1 MFKFKTPQQIFEIGN
16 VKVGGQPGELPT
28 VLIASIFYEGQRIVK
43 DPEKGEFD
51 AKAAEELLNR
61 LEQLR
66 DMTGVPFMLDVVG
79 TGEEAFKRY
88 IDFVAEKTDAP
99 FLMDAISPKLRLV
112 AAKHVKEVGLT
123 KRAVYSSIN
132 KGTPQR
138 EIDQIK
144 DSGVKAAIIL
154 AENPQDNTVE
164 GKISATEQALE
175 RAKAAGIEKFLIDTS
190 IPAFGPD
197 MGSAARAVYYI
208 KEKFGYPTGVGTG
221 NVVTTCGWIKVN
233 FPKEVRRVL
242 DAVTN
247 AIMQTMGANWLMFG
261 PVERADY
268 VFAGVAIADTFILS
282 AMAELDIKPLEDT
295 HPAFKVLA

>member
-28 VLIASIFYEGQRIVK
+28 VLIASIFYEGQKIVK

-66 DMTGVPFMLDVVG
+66 DVTGVPFMLDVVG
-79 TGEEAFKRY
+79 TGEEAFKKY

-112 AAKHVKEVGLT
+112 AAQHVKEVGLT
-123 KRAVYSSIN
+123 DRAVYSSIN

-138 EIDQIK
+138 EVDQIRE
-144 DSGVKAAIIL
+144 SGVKAAIIL

-164 GKISATEQALE
+164 GKIIATEQALE

-197 MGSAARAVYYI
+197 MGSAVRAIYYI

-242 DAVTN
+242 DAATN
-247 AIMQTMGANWLMFG
+247 AIMQTMGADWLMFG
-261 PVERADY
+261 PIERSDY
-268 VFAGVAIADTFILS
+268 VFAGVAIADTFVLS
-282 AMAELDIKPLEDT
+282 AMAELDIKPLVDT

>member
-28 VLIASIFYEGQRIVK
+28 VLIASIFYEGQKIVK

-66 DMTGVPFMLDVVG
+66 DVTGVPFMLDVVG
-79 TGEEAFKRY
+79 TGEEAFKKY

-112 AAKHVKEVGLT
+112 AAQHVKEVGLT
-123 KRAVYSSIN
+123 DRAVYSSIN

-138 EIDQIK
+138 EVDQIREG
-144 DSGVKAAIIL
+144 GVKAAIIL

-164 GKISATEQALE
+164 GKISAIEQALE

-197 MGSAARAVYYI
+197 MGSAVRAIYYI

-242 DAVTN
+242 DAATN
-247 AIMQTMGANWLMFG
+247 AIMQTMGADWLMFG
-261 PVERADY
+261 PIERSDY
-268 VFAGVAIADTFILS
+268 VFAGVAIADTFVLS
-282 AMAELDIKPLEDT
+282 AMAELDIKPLVDT

>member
-28 VLIASIFYEGQRIVK
+28 VLIASIFYEGQKIVK

-66 DMTGVPFMLDVVG
+66 DVTGVPFMLDVVG
-79 TGEEAFKRY
+79 TGEEAFKKY

-112 AAKHVKEVGLT
+112 AAQHVKEVGLT
-123 KRAVYSSIN
+123 DRAVYSSIN

-138 EIDQIK
+138 EVDQIREG
-144 DSGVKAAIIL
+144 GVKAAIIL

-197 MGSAARAVYYI
+197 MGSAVRAIYYI

-242 DAVTN
+242 DAATN
-247 AIMQTMGANWLMFG
+247 AIMQTMGADWLMFG
-261 PVERADY
+261 PIERSDY
-268 VFAGVAIADTFILS
+268 VFAGVAIADTFVLS
-282 AMAELDIKPLEDT
+282 AMAELDIKPLVDT

>member
-1 MFKFKTPQQIFEIGN
+1 
-16 VKVGGQPGELPT
+16 
-28 VLIASIFYEGQRIVK
+28 
-43 DPEKGEFD
+43 
-51 AKAAEELLNR
+51 
-61 LEQLR
+61 
-66 DMTGVPFMLDVVG
+66 MLDVVG
-79 TGEEAFKRY
+79 TGEEAFKKY

-112 AAKHVKEVGLT
+112 AAQHVKEVGLT
-123 KRAVYSSIN
+123 DRAVYSSIN

-138 EIDQIK
+138 EVDQIRE
-144 DSGVKAAIIL
+144 SGVKAAIIL

-164 GKISATEQALE
+164 GKIIATEQALE

-197 MGSAARAVYYI
+197 MGSAVRAIYYI

-242 DAVTN
+242 DAATN
-247 AIMQTMGANWLMFG
+247 AIMQTMGADWLMFG
-261 PVERADY
+261 PIERSDY
-268 VFAGVAIADTFILS
+268 VFAGVAIADTFVLS
-282 AMAELDIKPLEDT
+282 AMAELDIKPLVDT
-295 HPAFKVLA
+295 HPAFKILA

>member
-1 MFKFKTPQQIFEIGN
+1 MFKFNTPQQIFEIGN

-28 VLIASIFYEGQRIVK
+28 VLIASIFYEGQKIVK

-66 DMTGVPFMLDVVG
+66 DVTGVPFMLDVVG
-79 TGEEAFKRY
+79 TGEEAFKKY

-112 AAKHVKEVGLT
+112 AAQHVKEVGLT
-123 KRAVYSSIN
+123 DRAVYSSIN

-138 EIDQIK
+138 EVDQIR

-197 MGSAARAVYYI
+197 MGSAVRAIYYI

-242 DAVTN
+242 DAATN
-247 AIMQTMGANWLMFG
+247 AIMQTMGADWLMFG
-261 PVERADY
+261 PIERSDY
-268 VFAGVAIADTFILS
+268 VFAGVAIADTFVLS
-282 AMAELDIKPLEDT
+282 AMAELDIKPLVDT

>member
-28 VLIASIFYEGQRIVK
+28 VLIASIFYEGQKIVK

-66 DMTGVPFMLDVVG
+66 DVTGVPFMLDVVG
-79 TGEEAFKRY
+79 TGEEAFKKY

-112 AAKHVKEVGLT
+112 AAQHVKEVGLT
-123 KRAVYSSIN
+123 DRAVYSSIN

-138 EIDQIK
+138 EVDQIR

-197 MGSAARAVYYI
+197 MGSAVRAIYYI

-242 DAVTN
+242 DAATN
-247 AIMQTMGANWLMFG
+247 AIMQTMGADWLMFG
-261 PVERADY
+261 PIERSDY
-268 VFAGVAIADTFILS
+268 VFAGVAIADTFVLS
-282 AMAELDIKPLEDT
+282 AMAELDIKPLVDT

>member
-28 VLIASIFYEGQRIVK
+28 VLIASIFYEGQKIVK

-66 DMTGVPFMLDVVG
+66 DVTGVPFMLDVVG
-79 TGEEAFKRY
+79 TGEEAFKKY

-112 AAKHVKEVGLT
+112 AAQHVKEVGLT
-123 KRAVYSSIN
+123 DRAVYSSIN

-138 EIDQIK
+138 EVDQIR

-164 GKISATEQALE
+164 GKIIATEQALE

-197 MGSAARAVYYI
+197 MGSAVRAIYYI

-242 DAVTN
+242 DAATN
-247 AIMQTMGANWLMFG
+247 AIMQTMGADWLMFG
-261 PVERADY
+261 PIERSDY
-268 VFAGVAIADTFILS
+268 VFAGVAIADTFVLS
-282 AMAELDIKPLEDT
+282 AMAELDIKPLVDT

>member
-28 VLIASIFYEGQRIVK
+28 VLIASIFYEGQKIVK

-66 DMTGVPFMLDVVG
+66 DITGVPFMLDVVG

-112 AAKHVKEVGLT
+112 AAQHAKEVGLT
-123 KRAVYSSIN
+123 ERAVYSSIN

-247 AIMQTMGANWLMFG
+247 AIMQTMGADWLMFG

-268 VFAGVAIADTFILS
+268 VFAGIAIADTFILS

>member
-28 VLIASIFYEGQRIVK
+28 VLIASIFYEGQKIVK

-66 DMTGVPFMLDVVG
+66 DVTGVPFMLDVVG
-79 TGEEAFKRY
+79 TGEEAFKKY

-112 AAKHVKEVGLT
+112 AAQHVKEVGLT
-123 KRAVYSSIN
+123 DRAVYSSIN

-138 EIDQIK
+138 EVDQIRE
-144 DSGVKAAIIL
+144 SGVKAAIIL

-197 MGSAARAVYYI
+197 MGSAVRAIYYI

-242 DAVTN
+242 DAATN
-247 AIMQTMGANWLMFG
+247 AIMQTMGADWLMFG
-261 PVERADY
+261 PIERSDY
-268 VFAGVAIADTFILS
+268 VFAGVAIADTFVLS
-282 AMAELDIKPLEDT
+282 AMAELDIKPLVDT
-295 HPAFKVLA
+295 HPAFKILA

>member
-28 VLIASIFYEGQRIVK
+28 VLIASIFYEGQKIVK

-66 DMTGVPFMLDVVG
+66 DVTGVPFMLDVVG
-79 TGEEAFKRY
+79 TGEEAFKKY

-112 AAKHVKEVGLT
+112 AAQHVKEVGLT
-123 KRAVYSSIN
+123 DRAVYSSIN

-138 EIDQIK
+138 EVDQIRE
-144 DSGVKAAIIL
+144 SGVKAAIIL

-197 MGSAARAVYYI
+197 MGSAVRAIYYI

-242 DAVTN
+242 DAATN
-247 AIMQTMGANWLMFG
+247 AIMQTMGADWLMFG
-261 PVERADY
+261 PIERSDY
-268 VFAGVAIADTFILS
+268 VFAGVAIADTFVLS
-282 AMAELDIKPLEDT
+282 AMAELDIKPLVDT

>member
-1 MFKFKTPQQIFEIGN
+1 
-16 VKVGGQPGELPT
+16 ELPT
-28 VLIASIFYEGQRIVK
+28 VLIASIFYEGQKIVK

-66 DMTGVPFMLDVVG
+66 DVTGVPFMLDVVG
-79 TGEEAFKRY
+79 TGEEAFKKY

-112 AAKHVKEVGLT
+112 AAQHVKEVGLT
-123 KRAVYSSIN
+123 DRAVYSSIN

-138 EIDQIK
+138 EVDQIR

-197 MGSAARAVYYI
+197 MGSAVRAIYYI

-242 DAVTN
+242 DAATN
-247 AIMQTMGANWLMFG
+247 AIMQTMGADWLMFG
-261 PVERADY
+261 PIERSDY
-268 VFAGVAIADTFILS
+268 VFAGVAIADTFVLS
-282 AMAELDIKPLEDT
+282 AMAELDIKPLVDT